1 MVVPED
7 VIKKHFR
14 LWSLIQVLS
23 TKIGLFTPILRVH
36 LDGLTILESKN
47 EVFVLDGLPNIT
59 QPYKDIIERL
69 SSPLPLDC
77 I

>member
-1 MVVPED
+1 MCLRD

-36 LDGLTILESKN
+36 LDGLMRTNTLKRER
-47 EVFVLDGLPNIT
+47 GLLT
-59 QPYKDIIERL
+59 QH
-69 SSPLPLDC
+69 
-77 I
+77 